1 MPTNPIILIGMLF
14 FILLLIV
21 QSMLFSEKRINA
33 IEEFVCQQTHDSL
46 ASQYKEINSQFLKTI
61 HFLITECNAS
71 ELEKI
76 R

>member
-1 MPTNPIILIGMLF
+1 
-14 FILLLIV
+14 
-21 QSMLFSEKRINA
+21 MLFSEKRINA